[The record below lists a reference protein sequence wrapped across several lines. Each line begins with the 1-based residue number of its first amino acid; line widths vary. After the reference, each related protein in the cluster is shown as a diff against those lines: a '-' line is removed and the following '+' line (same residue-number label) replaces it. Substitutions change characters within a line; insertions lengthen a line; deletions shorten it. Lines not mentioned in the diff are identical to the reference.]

1 MVPERADGLA
11 VVGVQEAMR
20 QSDDG
25 PENEGDVGVAGVCE
39 KQTGH
44 GVAHGGAEES
54 RYDGYCRVEGVRG
67 RAAVERGEG
76 EDGDNGG

>member
-25 PENEGDVGVAGVCE
+25 PENEGDV
-39 KQTGH
+39 